1 VKIAY
6 LSLGSNLGHRERL
19 LEAAL
24 RGLNAPDLRILR
36 VSPVYETEPADLPN
50 QPWFLNLVAEA
61 ETTLFPRQLLARALK
76 VERKLGRRRDTPK
89 GPRTIDI
96 DILFYGGFV
105 LDTPELTLPHPRFA
119 ARRFVLAPLVD
130 LAPGFRDPVSRH
142 TMAELLVAAPRQA
155 VRRVEFVPEVPAA
168 KE

>member
-1 VKIAY
+1 MKIAY